1 VALRLKPN
9 NPEAYTTLGDA
20 YLRKAGVVDFMRER
34 DRERDAVRRGEAY
47 TMTEQSKTKKRH
59 YEQAIANY
67 NQALK
72 LNPGHLAAYFGRS
85 LAHDALGHDHAA
97 HNDREAAK
105 FPGPRHLHRSQSGYV
120 MRQLALVLD
129 SEGYRKTAS
138 ATFLPLDEAI
148 REKPNDA
155 RPYLERAWAF
165 INFGHSARAI
175 ADYTQAIRIAPDNT
189 ESYRLRGDEYLANRD
204 YSRALLDFDVVV
216 RLEPNGFRGYDVR
229 GLVYERMGEREK
241 AIADY
246 RKALSLD
253 GRAAYAKDGLE
264 RLSRI
269 GPDPKVLAFTLFRRC
284 MDYIT
289 SGDYDRALSDCDE
302 AIRLDPSRAKL
313 DYSARARA
321 FARKGEIDRAIS
333 DFTPA
338 IDGDPSG
345 AHRWFDRGEAYFKK
359 GDYRAAIADFN
370 ETLRLRAGHG
380 AALAL
385 RARAYLEVG
394 AYDEAI
400 VEFSELVRAP
410 IPPVDAYTLRARAYA
425 QKGDHD
431 RAIADYNEAI
441 RLRPGPRLGPSGGF
455 LDAGAMPPYF
465 DRGLAYE
472 KKGERD
478 KAIADYQTTLSLD
491 PAFQPAKDG
500 LERLRAKANRNP

>member
-1 VALRLKPN
+1 MLRFTVLTLALMLGTHAGIAQDGGDCGHPVPERSIRGCSALIERQGTRAAPQEIPNKLAEAHLLRGAATITMGDFDRAIADLEVALRLKPN
-9 NPEAYTTLGDA
+9 NPEVYTTLGDA

-47 TMTEQSKTKKRH
+47 TMTEQSETKKRH

-67 NQALK
+67 NRALK

-105 FPGPRHLHRSQSGYV
+105 FPGPRHIHRSQSGYV
-120 MRQLALVLD
+120 MRQFALVLD
-129 SEGYRKTAS
+129 SEGYRKRAS

-165 INFGHSARAI
+165 INFGQSARAI

-189 ESYRLRGDEYLANRD
+189 EGYRLRGDEYLATRD

-216 RLEPNGFRGYDVR
+216 RLEPNSFRGYDVR
-229 GLVYERMGEREK
+229 GLVYERMGYREK

-284 MDYIT
+284 MEHIT
-289 SGDYDRALSDCDE
+289 SGDYERA
-302 AIRLDPSRAKL
+302 
-313 DYSARARA
+313 
-321 FARKGEIDRAIS
+321 
-333 DFTPA
+333 
-338 IDGDPSG
+338 
-345 AHRWFDRGEAYFKK
+345 
-359 GDYRAAIADFN
+359 
-370 ETLRLRAGHG
+370 LRLR
-380 AALAL
+380 
-385 RARAYLEVG
+385 
-394 AYDEAI
+394 
-400 VEFSELVRAP
+400 
-410 IPPVDAYTLRARAYA
+410 
-425 QKGDHD
+425 
-431 RAIADYNEAI
+431 
-441 RLRPGPRLGPSGGF
+441 
-455 LDAGAMPPYF
+455 
-465 DRGLAYE
+465 
-472 KKGERD
+472 
-478 KAIADYQTTLSLD
+478 
-491 PAFQPAKDG
+491 
-500 LERLRAKANRNP
+500 